1 MIITKGFGGGGRFF
15 SIAIKGYG
23 RWFDIFYKT
32 VSEAIGVAERRL
44 VASRTYQ
51 DGQYIQT
58 FILSD
63 MWTKYEDAE
72 KVETVWSERRNLKSN
87 N

>member
-1 MIITKGFGGGGRFF
+1 MMITRGYGKGRFF

-23 RWFDIFYKT
+23 RWFDKFYKT
-32 VSEAIGVAERRL
+32 VSESIGMTERRL
-44 VASRTYQ
+44 TADKTYQ

-63 MWTKYEDAE
+63 EWTKYEDGE
-72 KVETVWSERRNLKSN
+72 KVETVWVERKPLYKK
-87 N
+87 